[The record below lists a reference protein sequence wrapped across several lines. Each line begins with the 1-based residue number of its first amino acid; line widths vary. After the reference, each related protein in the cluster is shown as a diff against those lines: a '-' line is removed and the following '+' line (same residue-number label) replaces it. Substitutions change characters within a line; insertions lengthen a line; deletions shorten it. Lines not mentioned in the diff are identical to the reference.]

1 MFSRS
6 RAVGAAVTWS
16 WRRVGVAMVTGD
28 TVQSASPAG
37 PSGRER
43 TTSSCTE
50 LMTRSDRSR
59 TPSLTAGTASC
70 CQRLW
75 PAAGPAPRAA
85 RPASVPDASSFA
97 TASTTSRSS
106 TSVSALSN
114 PLRFFRPRLF
124 VPSFVEIAVRIF
136 SSGFNAPRRS
146 SSPGNAAIS
155 DGAKPVMRSTST
167 AGSARAGHPKCVALS
182 ATWSSRYSGD
192 TRPSLYSPE
201 SWSSR

>member
-155 DGAKPVMRSTST
+155 ESGTRASAT
-167 AGSARAGHPKCVALS
+167 AGRASAARPARSCCAPRAPTATTARATACVCPCGA
-182 ATWSSRYSGD
+182 
-192 TRPSLYSPE
+192 SP
-201 SWSSR
+201 R